1 MCERFRHENKH
12 ATRLSDREQALQN
25 KTGLD
30 RLTYAHVIRAD
41 EDRVRKLVDDALG
54 GTAEEW
60 LTDRL
65 RTGAVCEPSIS
76 SCYRRS
82 EHV

>member
-1 MCERFRHENKH
+1 MSPALVAERLGHDVK
-12 ATRLSDREQALQN
+12 TLLS
-25 KTGLD
+25 
-30 RLTYAHVIRAD
+30 TYAHVIRAD

-65 RTGAVCEPSIS
+65 RTG
-76 SCYRRS
+76 
-82 EHV
+82 